1 MTKLDLAMISQEGH
15 GRPVPVEMDRHIIK
29 YVVGQRKQEVE
40 TALVNGDNRHF
51 VTERWDH
58 SDVFYWSRTWLEQ
71 HGWDTS
77 VYTDTVEGGSKRRKD
92 FYDKIQGVCEDYYHV
107 KRHQIAIYP
116 SDRAVMAFGGYEYS
130 VGFHQLDSRMYN
142 GTDII
147 VVEKAGTVIK
157 MMPFTEKN
165 GIAFVHSEGF
175 VSEYGIALARLA
187 MGHTQAAEYLRCFDG
202 LNDKEPIHD
211 LLRGNL
217 GMLTDC
223 DSSGLAIWA
232 KIPGAIRLGVDIN
245 TIAEMNQVNPELGLE
260 LEDMVEGSRINS
272 HWMGLASLYSGNGKG
287 TLRKALENAGLSE
300 FETSQMIQTYSSYLD
315 GTIVDENGNSVK
327 RLEYLK
333 DHRIELN
340 TILDAA
346 GPEAFWKWLR
356 WKILQTWPYRNY
368 FYRAISFDDYMYSP
382 TMNKFLDWATNLSK
396 PIIKDDLID
405 AERHLRYE
413 GLIDDV
419 DEYKEKT
426 EQDILDNTLLKDKG
440 IQKLDKALE
449 QIMNGKRK
457 KI

>member
-1 MTKLDLAMISQEGH
+1 MLSYQGGPREAWIKTTGQEMGGLDMTKLDLAMISQEGH

-40 TALVNGDNRHF
+40 TALANGDNRHF

-58 SDVFYWSRTWLEQ
+58 SDVFYWSRTWLDQ

-77 VYTDTVEGGSKRRKD
+77 VYTDAIDGGSKRRKN
-92 FYDKIQGVCEDYYHV
+92 FYDMIQEVCEDYYHV

-116 SDRAVMAFGGYEYS
+116 SDRDVMAFEGREYA
-130 VGFHQLDSRMYN
+130 VGFHSLANRMYD
-142 GTDII
+142 GTDIV

-175 VSEYGIALARLA
+175 VSEYGIALGRLA
-187 MGHTQAAEYLRCFDG
+187 IGHRQAATDYLRRFDG
-202 LNDKEPIHD
+202 LKDKEPVNEM
-211 LLRGNL
+211 LRGSL
-217 GMLTDC
+217 GGLTDF

-245 TIAEMNQVNPELGLE
+245 TIAEMNQVNPGLGLK
-260 LEDMVEGSRINS
+260 LVDMVEGTKENS
-272 HWMGLASLYSGNGKG
+272 HWLGLRSLYVDNGKG
-287 TLRKALENAGLSE
+287 TLRKALTNSGLSE
-300 FETSQMIQTYSSYLD
+300 FETSQMIQTYRSYLG
-315 GTIVDENGNSVK
+315 GTIIDENGNSVR

-356 WKILQTWPYRNY
+356 WKILQVWPYRNY
-368 FYRAISFDDYMYSP
+368 FYRAISFDDYMYTP
-382 TMNKFLDWATNLSK
+382 IMNRFLDWAANLSK
-396 PIIKDDLID
+396 PIIKDDLNN
-405 AERHLRYE
+405 AEWDFVMM
-413 GLIDDV
+413 G
-419 DEYKEKT
+419 
-426 EQDILDNTLLKDKG
+426 
-440 IQKLDKALE
+440 
-449 QIMNGKRK
+449 
-457 KI
+457 